1 MKLKTIDLGWLGTL
15 ILLLIF
21 FKCLDVASGWT
32 AETPSYPVSSGAR

>member
-1 MKLKTIDLGWLGTL
+1 MNLKTFDLGWLGDL

-32 AETPSYPVSSGAR
+32 AEQPITYPSARGG